1 MILHCFGINSTSI
14 FLTQLIGAPLYLVN
28 KSFYYAW
35 MAMTKELFGL
45 VVNCVTQW
53 FTSTTIRISG
63 DASVRGQLRL
73 TKDGRLETDFPERL
87 ILLANHQ
94 VRLF

>member
-1 MILHCFGINSTSI
+1 
-14 FLTQLIGAPLYLVN
+14 
-28 KSFYYAW
+28 
-35 MAMTKELFGL
+35 MTKELFGL
-45 VVNCVTQW
+45 VVNSVTQW

-63 DASVRGQLRL
+63 DASVRGQLKL

-94 VRLF
+94 VRLVWCMLMPRAKLKTDLH